1 MEAITNFSGNWLEA
15 AVAVYLVGMVLYGHY
30 KGFIRLAV
38 SATALALTLIAVHVA
53 MPHVTEWLKNDTSVY
68 ENMQTNMKETMG
80 LDDLL
85 EQSGAAEGGKEEE
98 RMIIDELPIPD
109 QFKQLLAEN
118 NNIEVY
124 TQMKVE
130 LFQDYISGYLTDTIM
145 KAIVFLALFLG
156 IYLVLR
162 FVVIWLDLIAKLPI
176 LSGMN
181 QIAGAVL
188 GAVEALFFVWI
199 LCFVFTAFSGTEFGA
214 SALRMIDASSWLSW
228 IYDHNILSSL
238 VLGLI
243 RGV

>member
-199 LCFVFTAFSGTEFGA
+199 FCFVFTAFSGTEFGA

>member
-228 IYDHNILSSL
+228 IYEHNILSSL

>member
-38 SATALALTLIAVHVA
+38 SATALAVTLIAVHVA

-228 IYDHNILSSL
+228 IYEHNILSSL